1 MKKITL
7 LSVIALFFMTA
18 MSYAQGVT
26 TSSINGRVLDNNGGP
41 LPGANIV
48 ATHVPTGSV
57 YGAVTDFDGFYRI
70 TNMKSGGPYNL
81 SISYVGF
88 EDFTN
93 NGFVLSLGES
103 KRISTTMAE
112 SANALDEIVITAQ
125 NNGVF
130 NSNKTGSETSIS
142 QKEINS
148 LPTVSRSVADFARVT
163 PSAQLTE
170 GNDGFSIS
178 LGGQNNR
185 YNAVYIDGAVNN
197 DVFGLAGSGTNGGQ
211 TGVNPFSIDAI
222 ESFQI
227 NLAPFDVRQSG
238 FSGGSINAVT
248 RSGSNKW
255 EGSVYG
261 LYRDESLA
269 GKTPTDLVNEGD
281 SREKLDEFSALLYG
295 FRVGGPIIKDKL
307 FVFAN
312 YERQEEETPQP
323 FTSSNYQGDIGQIAD
338 PNNPGQTIFDQAT
351 FDNNINTLTG
361 FLQNQYGYNPG
372 VFNANTRTLDS
383 DKFNLRFDLNAGQNH
398 KLYLRLGVVQAEN
411 LEARNSGNRGIGFLN
426 GSEFFETN
434 TYSGAFEW
442 NATLGPKYANNL
454 KIGYTAVRDDR
465 DPDGNPFPT
474 VQINDGAGSINFGA
488 EPFST
493 ANLLDQDIFTINN
506 NFEIF
511 SGRHTVTLGTN
522 LEWASAK
529 NLFFAFNFGSYE
541 FNDLTDFLNSAD
553 PVNPALP
560 IEYQHGYSL
569 VGDGTVGDESAGSAD
584 FSTFQAG
591 FYVQDEV
598 QVADNFK
605 LTGGIRVDLP
615 YYEDGPVNEDFNTR
629 TVGLLEAEGKD
640 LQGARVGQGLNGPAM
655 IAPRV
660 GFNWDV
666 FDNNTTQVRGG
677 VGVFTSRLPL
687 VWPGGTYNNNG
698 VTGGFTFRSGFFGDP
713 PPVFNPD
720 VNQQFTD
727 VAPGSGGLGGN
738 IDLIARDFK
747 LPQVAKY
754 NIAVDQKLPFWGL
767 IASVDFSYTDVLQD
781 VFYENLNLKD
791 AVGNYLGADNR
802 PFYNRGDEIDD
813 TYGRIILLSNT
824 SEGNATNASFTL
836 RKPLENGFQG
846 QISYAYGESNKVFDG
861 TSSQNSS
868 QWRNLQTVNGK
879 NANPGASRSDFAL
892 GSRISANVS
901 YEIEYGGDFGGK
913 TLIGLFY
920 EGAQSTPYSFTYQDG
935 GGRDLL
941 NDDSRDNALIYVPA
955 NASEIIFAPIT
966 NGDGD
971 VVLSAARQWELFN
984 TFIEND
990 DYLRTRRGQYAERN
1004 GARGPWN
1011 HIVDLRLLQD
1021 IYFKS
1026 GDKKHTLQLSFD
1038 IFNFTNLIN
1047 KDWGVRKFVG
1057 GSVSP
1062 LRTVSTSDATP
1073 EFNFIT
1079 SFLDFDEAGN
1089 VTGND
1094 VEQIDDFGLQSS
1106 RWQAQVGI
1114 RYIFN

>member
-1 MKKITL
+1 
-7 LSVIALFFMTA
+7 MTA
-18 MSYAQGVT
+18 MSFAQGVT
-26 TSSINGRVLDNNGGP
+26 TSSINGRVLDNNDGP

-70 TNMKSGGPYNL
+70 TNMKSGGPYTL
-81 SISYVGF
+81 TISYVGF
-88 EDFTN
+88 DDYTQD
-93 NGFVLSLGES
+93 GFSLSLGES
-103 KRISTTMAE
+103 KRISTKMAE
-112 SANALDEIVITAQ
+112 SSNALDEIVITAT

-130 NSNKTGSETSIS
+130 NSNKTGTETSIS
-142 QKEINS
+142 ERDITT

-185 YNAVYIDGAVNN
+185 YNAIYIDGAVNN

-211 TGVNPFSIDAI
+211 TGVNPFSVDAI

-238 FSGGSINAVT
+238 FSGGSVNAVT
-248 RSGSNKW
+248 RSGSNNW

-261 LYRDESLA
+261 FYRNEDLA
-269 GKTPTDLVNEGD
+269 GKTPVDLVNEGD
-281 SREKLDEFSALLYG
+281 SREKLDEFTALTYG
-295 FRVGGPIIKDKL
+295 VRVGGPIIKDKL

-323 FTSSNYQGDIGQIAD
+323 FNFSNYTGNSSLEDI
-338 PNNPGQTIFDQAT
+338 NNLA
-351 FDNNINTLTG
+351 N
-361 FLQNQYGYNPG
+361 FLQSEYGYNPG
-372 VFNANTRTLDS
+372 IFDANTRTLDS

-411 LEARNSGNRGIGFLN
+411 LEARNSGNRNIGFIN

-465 DPDGNPFPT
+465 DPSGSPFPT
-474 VQINDGAGSINFGA
+474 VDIQDGAGTISFGA

-529 NLFFAFNFGSYE
+529 NLFFAFNFGDYTFEDQFDDDGNLVSSGLNQ
-541 FNDLTDFLNSAD
+541 FLTGQDAD
-553 PVNPALP
+553 V
-560 IEYQHGYSL
+560 YQHGYSL

-598 QVADNFK
+598 QIADNFK

-615 YYEDGPVNEDFNTR
+615 YFEDGPTNEDFNTR
-629 TVGLLEAEGKD
+629 TVRLLEGAGKD

-655 IAPRV
+655 IAPRL

-666 FDNNTTQVRGG
+666 FDNNSTQVRGG
-677 VGVFTSRLPL
+677 LGVFTSRLPL

-698 VTGGFTFRSGFFGDP
+698 VTGGFNFEFGQP
-713 PPVFNPD
+713 FVAD
-720 VNQQFTD
+720 VNNQFED
-727 VAPGSGGLGGN
+727 PAPGSGGLGGN

-754 NIAVDQKLPFWGL
+754 NIAVDQKLPIWGL

-781 VFYENLNLKD
+781 VFYENLNLGD
-791 AVGNYLGADNR
+791 PVGNYLGADNR
-802 PFYNRGDEIDD
+802 PFYDRRAEIDD

-836 RKPLENGFQG
+836 RKPFQNGFQG
-846 QISYAYGESNKVFDG
+846 QISYAYGESNKIFDG

-868 QWRNLQTVNGK
+868 QWRNIQTVNGK
-879 NANPGASRSDFAL
+879 NSNLPTSRSDFSL
-892 GSRISANVS
+892 GSRFSANVS
-901 YEIEYGGDFGGK
+901 YEIEYGGEFGGK
-913 TLIGLFY
+913 STIGLFY
-920 EGAQSTPYSFTYQDG
+920 EGAQSRPYSFTYRE
-935 GGRDLL
+935 GRDLL

-955 NASEIIFAPIT
+955 NASEIIFA
-966 NGDGD
+966 GD
-971 VVLSAARQWELFN
+971 AAEQAQQWERLNFL
-984 TFIEND
+984 IEND
-990 DYLRTRRGQYAERN
+990 DYLRDRRGQYAERN
-1004 GARGPWN
+1004 GSRGPWN
-1011 HIVDLRLLQD
+1011 HVVDLKFLQD
-1021 IYFKS
+1021 IYFRS
-1026 GDKKHTLQLSFD
+1026 GEKKHTLQLSID

-1047 KDWGVRKFVG
+1047 KDWGVRNFIRSNVQ
-1057 GSVSP
+1057 P
-1062 LRTVSTSDATP
+1062 LQTVSTSDSTP
-1073 EFNFIT
+1073 VF
-1079 SFLDFDEAGN
+1079 SFVDSVLTYDADGN
-1089 VTGND
+1089 PTGLN
-1094 VEQIDDFGLQSS
+1094 VEEVDDFGLQSS
-1106 RWQAQVGI
+1106 RWQAQVGL